1 MLEICVISCEFI
13 FDFACKI
20 LYYFYRG
27 DTLKNRIKSI
37 RLNEKLTQEE
47 FGSKLN
53 MSRDKIFN
61 IESGRKIIKSDDIE
75 KFCSTFNINEEWM
88 ISGKGNMYK
97 TSDKSKKILDN
108 LHKLSESEL
117 FNNAVSKLSE
127 LNEEEL
133 EVVSNLIDLL
143 SKKK

>member
-1 MLEICVISCEFI
+1 
-13 FDFACKI
+13 
-20 LYYFYRG
+20 
-27 DTLKNRIKSI
+27 
-37 RLNEKLTQEE
+37 
-47 FGSKLN
+47 
-53 MSRDKIFN
+53 
-61 IESGRKIIKSDDIE
+61 
-75 KFCSTFNINEEWM
+75 M

-97 TSDKSKKILDN
+97 TSDKSKKISDN

-143 SKKK
+143 SKKNKKRLYYKFSLFLFFSK

>member
-1 MLEICVISCEFI
+1 M
-13 FDFACKI
+13 
-20 LYYFYRG
+20 
-27 DTLKNRIKSI
+27 KNRIKSI

-75 KFCSTFNINEEWM
+75 KVCSTFNINEEWM

-97 TSDKSKKILDN
+97 TSDKSKKISDN

>member
-61 IESGRKIIKSDDIE
+61 IESVE
-75 KFCSTFNINEEWM
+75 
-88 ISGKGNMYK
+88 
-97 TSDKSKKILDN
+97 
-108 LHKLSESEL
+108 KLSKVMIL
-117 FNNAVSKLSE
+117 KNFAQH
-127 LNEEEL
+127 
-133 EVVSNLIDLL
+133 LI
-143 SKKK
+143 

>member
-1 MLEICVISCEFI
+1 M
-13 FDFACKI
+13 
-20 LYYFYRG
+20 
-27 DTLKNRIKSI
+27 KNRIKSI

-88 ISGKGNMYK
+88 ISGKGTMY
-97 TSDKSKKILDN
+97 KSKKISDN
-108 LHKLSESEL
+108 LHKLTESEL

-133 EVVSNLIDLL
+133 EVVYNLIDLL